1 MNERMNPWKLTT
13 IGLLVVGATALVTGL
28 VVANRVGPRTD
39 RADAPVAS
47 FNAPAASPVTQAPPA
62 AVVQAPAPAPVQA
75 PPAAVTQT
83 PPPVTEAPRPASP
96 PPARVAQA
104 PSQSAIDAC
113 NREAANASG
122 GGPRDKKG
130 KITEVVKD
138 GAIGAVGGAAVGAIG
153 GAIADGGKGA
163 GKGAIIGGLAGAGGG
178 SLYGIYDN
186 KKHDERYRTAYSSCM
201 RSRGYTS

>member
-1 MNERMNPWKLTT
+1 MNERTNVWKLTT

-28 VVANRVGPRTD
+28 VVANRTGTRT
-39 RADAPVAS
+39 AETPVATL
-47 FNAPAASPVTQAPPA
+47 NAPAASPTTVQTPPP
-62 AVVQAPAPAPVQA
+62 AVVQAP
-75 PPAAVTQT
+75 PPAV
-83 PPPVTEAPRPASP
+83 VTEAPRPASP
-96 PPARVAQA
+96 PPTSQPARVAQT

-113 NREAANASG
+113 NREAANATG
-122 GGPRDKKG
+122 GGQRDKKG

-138 GAIGAVGGAAVGAIG
+138 GAIGAIGGAAIGAVG

-186 KKHDERYRTAYSSCM
+186 KKHDEKYRTAYSSCM

>member
-1 MNERMNPWKLTT
+1 MTEGTNVWKLTT

-28 VVANRVGPRTD
+28 VVANRTGARNEARTEVPL
-39 RADAPVAS
+39 AALPGSVA
-47 FNAPAASPVTQAPPA
+47 
-62 AVVQAPAPAPVQA
+62 APAPVQA
-75 PPAAVTQT
+75 PPPAVVVQT
-83 PPPVTEAPRPASP
+83 PPPSATGVPRPGP
-96 PPARVAQA
+96 TPAVSEPTRVAQT

-113 NREAANASG
+113 NREAANATG
-122 GGPRDKKG
+122 GQRDKKG

-138 GAIGAVGGAAVGAIG
+138 GAIGAIGGAAIGAIG

-178 SLYGIYDN
+178 SLYGLYDN
-186 KKHDERYRTAYSSCM
+186 KKNDERYRSAYSSCM

>member
-1 MNERMNPWKLTT
+1 MAMTEGTNVWKLTT
-13 IGLLVVGATALVTGL
+13 IALLVVGATALVTGL
-28 VVANRVGPRTD
+28 VVANRTGARNEARTEVPV
-39 RADAPVAS
+39 AALPGSVAAPVT
-47 FNAPAASPVTQAPPA
+47 VQTPPP
-62 AVVQAPAPAPVQA
+62 AVVQAP
-75 PPAAVTQT
+75 PPAVVTQ
-83 PPPVTEAPRPASP
+83 APRPVP
-96 PPARVAQA
+96 PPAVSEPTRVAQT

-113 NREAANASG
+113 NREASNATG
-122 GGPRDKKG
+122 GQRDKKG

-186 KKHDERYRTAYSSCM
+186 KKSDERYRTAYSSCM
-201 RSRGYTS
+201 RSRGYTG

>member
-1 MNERMNPWKLTT
+1 MTEGTNVWKLTT

-28 VVANRVGPRTD
+28 VVANRTGSRTET
-39 RADAPVAS
+39 PVAALS
-47 FNAPAASPVTQAPPA
+47 
-62 AVVQAPAPAPVQA
+62 APAPAPAPAAVQTP
-75 PPAAVTQT
+75 PPAAVAAP
-83 PPPVTEAPRPASP
+83 PPPVATEAPRPAA
-96 PPARVAQA
+96 PPAASQPSRVAQT
-104 PSQSAIDAC
+104 PSQSAIEAC
-113 NREAANASG
+113 NREAANATG
-122 GGPRDKKG
+122 GQRDKKG

-178 SLYGIYDN
+178 SLYGLYDN
-186 KKHDERYRTAYSSCM
+186 KKSDEAYRTAYSSCM

>member
-1 MNERMNPWKLTT
+1 MTEGTNVWKLTT

-28 VVANRVGPRTD
+28 VVANRTGSRTET
-39 RADAPVAS
+39 PVAALS
-47 FNAPAASPVTQAPPA
+47 
-62 AVVQAPAPAPVQA
+62 APAPAPVT
-75 PPAAVTQT
+75 VQT
-83 PPPVTEAPRPASP
+83 PPPAVVTEAPRPAA
-96 PPARVAQA
+96 PPAASQPTRVAQT
-104 PSQSAIDAC
+104 PSQSAIEAC
-113 NREAANASG
+113 NREAANATG
-122 GGPRDKKG
+122 GQRDKKG

-178 SLYGIYDN
+178 SLYGLYDN
-186 KKHDERYRTAYSSCM
+186 KKSDEAYRTAYSGCM

>member
-1 MNERMNPWKLTT
+1 MTERTNVWKLTT
-13 IGLLVVGATALVTGL
+13 IGLLAVGASALVTGL
-28 VVANRVGPRTD
+28 VVANRVGSRT
-39 RADAPVAS
+39 AEAPVAS
-47 FNAPAASPVTQAPPA
+47 LNAPAASPVTVQTPPA
-62 AVVQAPAPAPVQA
+62 AVVQAPPPAVVQA
-75 PPAAVTQT
+75 PPPT
-83 PPPVTEAPRPASP
+83 VTEPSRPASP
-96 PPARVAQA
+96 PPASQPARVAQT

-113 NREAANASG
+113 NREAANATG
-122 GGPRDKKG
+122 GSQRDKKG

-138 GAIGAVGGAAVGAIG
+138 GAIGAIGGAAIGAVG

>member
-1 MNERMNPWKLTT
+1 MTERTNVWKLTT
-13 IGLLVVGATALVTGL
+13 IGLLAVGASALVTGL
-28 VVANRVGPRTD
+28 VVASRVGSRNAET
-39 RADAPVAS
+39 PVAAL
-47 FNAPAASPVTQAPPA
+47 NAPAASPVTVQTPPPA
-62 AVVQAPAPAPVQA
+62 AVQA
-75 PPAAVTQT
+75 PPAAVT
-83 PPPVTEAPRPASP
+83 EAPRPSS
-96 PPARVAQA
+96 PPARVAQT

-113 NREAANASG
+113 NREAANATG
-122 GGPRDKKG
+122 GQRDKKG

-138 GAIGAVGGAAVGAIG
+138 GAIGAIGGAAVGAIG